1 MANDE
6 VRPKIAF
13 DFVSYTGF
21 VLDADKAV
29 QLMELLT
36 HAERY
41 KTKFH
46 SGGTNPDKSRN
57 PSYTTEHAYTPTQDE
72 PLFNNIR
79 YLTAEQYAV
88 AKVAG
93 KPSEG

>member
-1 MANDE
+1 MAKDE
-6 VRPKIAF
+6 VKPKITF
-13 DFVSYTGF
+13 DFASYVGF
-21 VLDADKAV
+21 VLDADKAL

-41 KTKFH
+41 KTKYH
-46 SGGTNPDKSRN
+46 SGKTNADGTASTA
-57 PSYTTEHAYTPTQDE
+57 YTTEHAFTPTQSE
-72 PLFNNIR
+72 PIFTNIR